1 MTNLPRKNFVG
12 HKNNFNFLR
21 LLLATLVILGH
32 SPELIDGNRDREILT
47 SIFHT
52 LSFGELAVDGFFL
65 LSGYLIVQSWERSP
79 DLINFLKKRIL
90 RIYPAF
96 IVATLVCGLIVG
108 PLGASPP
115 EYFAQFNILTFLR
128 RMLLLEG
135 PSIPPVFAGQ
145 PYPLVNGSMWTIA
158 YEFRCYLMVALFGL
172 CGIFKRPRQYLIFSV
187 VILILSLFPT
197 VVVSTI
203 SFPGSQYVFREPDH
217 FIHLL
222 SFFSA
227 GGCFYLFRNQITYKL
242 TWVLVAL
249 PIVILSM
256 FNQETVSIF
265 LPTLGGYI
273 FLFFAFLPIHKLQRF
288 SIYPDVSYGV
298 YLYGWPTQKLLLWYF
313 PSLSPWLLFFLSF
326 SLSLVCGFFSW
337 HIVEKPFMR
346 LKPKQLK
353 NTT

>member
-12 HKNNFNFLR
+12 HNNNFNFLR

-32 SPELIDGNRDREILT
+32 SPELIDGNRDRDILT

-90 RIYPAF
+90 RIYPGF

-115 EYFAQFNILTFLR
+115 EYFAQFNIFAFLKG
-128 RMLLLEG
+128 MLFLQG
-135 PSIPPVFAGQ
+135 PSVPPVFAGQ
-145 PYPLVNGSMWTIA
+145 PYPSVNGAMWTIA
-158 YEFRCYLMVALFGL
+158 YEFRCYLMVALLGL
-172 CGIFKRPRQYLIFSV
+172 CGIVKRPRQWLIFSV
-187 VILILSLFPT
+187 VILILSLFPS
-197 VVVSTI
+197 VVSKI
-203 SFPGSQYVFREPDH
+203 SFPGSGFLFGYPS
-217 FIHLL
+217 HLIRL
-222 SFFSA
+222 LPFFSA
-227 GGCFYLFRNQITYKL
+227 GGCFYLFRNKIPYKL

-249 PIVILSM
+249 PIVILAM
-256 FNQETVSIF
+256 FNLETVSIF

-313 PSLSPWLLFFLSF
+313 PSLSPWLLFFFAFPISF
-326 SLSLVCGFFSW
+326 VCGFFSW
-337 HIVEKPFMR
+337 NLVEKPFMR
-346 LKPKQLK
+346 LKQKQLK